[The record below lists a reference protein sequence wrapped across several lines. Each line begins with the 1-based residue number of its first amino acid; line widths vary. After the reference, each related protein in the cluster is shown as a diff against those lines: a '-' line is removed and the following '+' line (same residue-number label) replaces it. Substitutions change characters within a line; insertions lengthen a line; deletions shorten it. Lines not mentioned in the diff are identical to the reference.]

1 MKKGRKAPQ
10 KAVTNLKTGN
20 IFEELKDVQF
30 NSITFLSLHEFCICL
45 TTMSNYL
52 LWLRGG
58 ILWRVTAFPQN
69 TMHQIKKT
77 RALISQKDRGDYH
90 ILTDPQTT
98 GTAPQS
104 NSTHVHRPLCPSV
117 WFSASAGSSTSST
130 ESRSLWLQWSPQW
143 LAPESPGLA
152 PCTIP
157 LPLPCSQS
165 EMVVFQE

>member
-1 MKKGRKAPQ
+1 MKKGGKAPQ

-20 IFEELKDVQF
+20 TFDESKDVQF
-30 NSITFLSLHEFCICL
+30 NSITFLSLQEFRICL
-45 TTMSNYL
+45 TTLSNYL

-69 TMHQIKKT
+69 TLHQIKRT
-77 RALISQKDRGDYH
+77 RALISQKDRGNYH

-98 GTAPQS
+98 GTAPQF
-104 NSTHVHRPLCPSV
+104 NSTHFHRPLCPSV
-117 WFSASAGSSTSST
+117 WFSASAGSSTSSR
-130 ESRSLWLQWSPQW
+130 ESRSLWLLWSLQWQ
-143 LAPESPGLA
+143 APESLGLA
-152 PCTIP
+152 PCTNP